1 MKTLQNLIGN
11 QRPQPP
17 FNSTLALLAGAAVL
31 IASAAPVA
39 AQSDDELMEAARA
52 AIKTERRA
60 ALADALQL
68 TETEAAGFWPVYDK
82 YRAAMAQNGDGIK
95 KLIMEYAK
103 LYPDVP
109 DAAAKPMLKELLA
122 LEKKQTSLR
131 AEYLSKAGKVLSPA
145 KTLRLA
151 QVESRLDL
159 AVKLEL
165 ASQIPLVPVAGKIG
179 GRLTTTA
186 IAAQGLAGGI
196 AVQTFEL
203 QAKVIALDAPN
214 RKVTLLGEDGFK
226 ETIKVGPDAVNFDQ
240 IAVGDTLRVLVT
252 EELVIAVGDENTPIQ
267 GGTDALVALAP
278 KGEKPGALLAESK
291 KVVATIKAIDSAK
304 RTATLEFENGTQKTL
319 PVRAD
324 LDLAQYKAG
333 EKVVFQ
339 VTEMIAISVQ
349 KH

>member
-1 MKTLQNLIGN
+1 M
-11 QRPQPP
+11 

-31 IASAAPVA
+31 ISSATPVA
-39 AQSDDELMEAARA
+39 AQSDDELIEAART

-68 TETEAAGFWPVYDK
+68 TETEATAFWPVYDK
-82 YRAAMAQNGDGIK
+82 YRAALTQNGDGIK
-95 KLIMEYAK
+95 KLVMEYAK

-109 DAAAKPMLKELLA
+109 DTAAKPMLKELLA

-179 GRLTTTA
+179 GRVTTA
-186 IAAQGLAGGI
+186 SLAAKGTAGGI
-196 AVQTFEL
+196 AVQTL
-203 QAKVIALDAPN
+203 QIQAKVLAIDAPN

-226 ETIKVGPDAVNFDQ
+226 ETIKIGPEAVNFDQ
-240 IAVGDTLRVLVT
+240 IAVGDVLRVVVT
-252 EELVIAVGDENTPIQ
+252 EELVIAVAPENTPVQ
-267 GGTDALVALAP
+267 SGSEALVALAP
-278 KGEKPGALLAESK
+278 KGAKPGALLAEAK
-291 KVVATIKAIDSAK
+291 QIVGTVKAIDTEK
-304 RTATLEFENGTQKTL
+304 RTATLEFENGALKTL
-319 PVRAD
+319 PVRPD
-324 LDLAQYKAG
+324 LDLAKYKVG
-333 EKVVFQ
+333 DKVVIQ

-349 KH
+349 KN